1 MAVDALQKKPN
12 SPSQISYVKTT
23 ATGALIGYSLKYL
36 IPVTYSE
43 RDENY
48 NESLKQNQLE
58 ADAKKSAEI
67 ERIRNS
73 KNKTELTDTFIRLHD
88 ANKLDEENIKKIK
101 SPIQEGLID
110 MIKGL
115 NEKFAENIATGKR
128 NLDAITKSI
137 RPTHIFVGA
146 GLVVGFLTALGTN
159 LIRRID
165 YYNAQCP
172 EEIETN

>member
-1 MAVDALQKKPN
+1 MAVDALQKNPN
-12 SPSQISYVKTT
+12 PPSQVSYVKFTT
-23 ATGALIGYSLKYL
+23 TGALIGYSLKYL

-43 RDENY
+43 RDEHY
-48 NESLKQNQLE
+48 NETIKQNQLE
-58 ADAKKSAEI
+58 ADVKKTAAI
-67 ERIRNS
+67 ERIRNA
-73 KNKTELTDTFIRLHD
+73 KNKTELTDTFIRMHN
-88 ANKLDEENIKKIK
+88 ANKLNEENIKKLK
-101 SPIQEGLID
+101 LPIREDLLD

-115 NEKFAENIATGKR
+115 NEKVAENMTTGKR

-137 RPTHIFVGA
+137 RPTHIFVGV
-146 GLVVGFLTALGTN
+146 GLVIGFLTALGTN